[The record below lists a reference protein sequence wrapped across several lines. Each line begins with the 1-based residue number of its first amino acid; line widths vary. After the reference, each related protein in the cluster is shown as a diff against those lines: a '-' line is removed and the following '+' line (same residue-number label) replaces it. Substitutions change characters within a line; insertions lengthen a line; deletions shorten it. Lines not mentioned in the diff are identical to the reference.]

1 MKKGGRLKGI
11 DLILSR
17 LRFADK
23 SSMTDRNAQV
33 IIRAVLR
40 QAALPSILATRTS
53 YYTRFATGVGKH
65 RMRFRDRRTG
75 TAMVRYERNKG
86 TKVHLQSDQTHDL
99 KQPGE
104 QPPARRLNPQ
114 TQHQKESPSS
124 RAASPPPSRQTPH
137 KTITTLQVCS
147 SSSFAQSFTNPR
159 YEASLTSNDCLLQ
172 GKAQSRISQRL
183 RQSTTQTTTKFRSE
197 GVVQQTVSQST
208 IVKP

>member
-1 MKKGGRLKGI
+1 MAMKKGGRLKGI

-23 SSMTDRNAQV
+23 SSMTGRNARV

-40 QAALPSILATRTS
+40 QAALLSILATRTFH
-53 YYTRFATGVGKH
+53 YTRSATRVGKH
-65 RMRFRDRRTG
+65 RMRFRDRITG

-99 KQPGE
+99 KQPGA

-124 RAASPPPSRQTPH
+124 RAASPPPSRQPPH
-137 KTITTLQVCS
+137 KTITTLQVCSSS

-159 YEASLTSNDCLLQ
+159 YEASLTSNDFPLQ
-172 GKAQSRISQRL
+172 GKPSVLISQRL
-183 RQSTTQTTTKFRSE
+183 RQSTMQTTTKFRSE
-197 GVVQQTVSQST
+197 GVVQ
-208 IVKP
+208 